1 LPERLR
7 DIGANLLSSSRIEQK
22 AVTDDDLRALGVTD
36 AVTLVD
42 HLGRIARDRPTEMS
56 RAVGGILRIANVVP
70 AAVNNAEKALK
81 ALPVADIRPPVIL
94 LFSGKP
100 ATQFA
105 AVLSDWSSRTYDQP
119 VKNAT
124 AALAKPGVS

>member
-1 LPERLR
+1 MPERLR
-7 DIGANLLSSSRIEQK
+7 DIAANLLSSSRIEQK
-22 AVTDDDLRALGVTD
+22 AVTDDDLRALGGTD
-36 AVTLVD
+36 ASILVD

-56 RAVGGILRIANVVP
+56 RAVGGIQRITNIVP

-105 AVLSDWSSRTYDQP
+105 AVLSDWSSRTSDQP
-119 VKNAT
+119 VKNAI
-124 AALAKPGVS
+124 AGLAKLGAS